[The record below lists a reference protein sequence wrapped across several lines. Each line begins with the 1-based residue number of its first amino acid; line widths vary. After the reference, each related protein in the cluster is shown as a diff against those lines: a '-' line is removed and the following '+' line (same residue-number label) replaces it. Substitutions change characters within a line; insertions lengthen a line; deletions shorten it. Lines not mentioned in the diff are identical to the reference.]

1 MEDRSV
7 LNKGLGRTD
16 VIALGFGTIVGW
28 GWIMMGASW
37 VTGAGCLGAVIA
49 FLLGGGVLLL
59 IGLVYG
65 ELTAALP
72 LAGGEFVFVYRAI
85 GQRTAFLTG
94 WGGLSVSFQ
103 TAAVLSES
111 NLSLRYHLIGR
122 MLSGTFSAILAFLAG
137 QLLFPSA

>member
-1 MEDRSV
+1 M
-7 LNKGLGRTD
+7 LH
-16 VIALGFGTIVGW
+16 
-28 GWIMMGASW
+28 
-37 VTGAGCLGAVIA
+37 A
-49 FLLGGGVLLL
+49 FLTGLFELGSG
-59 IGLVYG
+59 IGRMRGLSHSP
-65 ELTAALP
+65 ALFS
-72 LAGGEFVFVYRAI
+72 LA
-85 GQRTAFLTG
+85 AFLTG